1 MVKNLTFIVVCVNI
15 VTYIKKSEV
24 NMELESI
31 TSYIVLTSILGFFTI
46 GLLSNFF
53 FPLFMEENDKL
64 NNDSL
69 D

>member
-1 MVKNLTFIVVCVNI
+1 
-15 VTYIKKSEV
+15 
-24 NMELESI
+24 MELGSI
-31 TSYIVLTSILGFFTI
+31 ASYIVLTGILGFFTI

-64 NNDSL
+64 NRDSSL

>member
-1 MVKNLTFIVVCVNI
+1 
-15 VTYIKKSEV
+15 
-24 NMELESI
+24 ME
-31 TSYIVLTSILGFFTI
+31 YVLQSLMLVAFTI

-64 NNDSL
+64 NKILL